1 MWIMSLTKYTAV
13 DKTVCPCGKEV
24 DVVINRAE
32 PTKELVS
39 YHLDPEKPGFCRR
52 SMQEHAK

>member
-1 MWIMSLTKYTAV
+1 MSLTKYTAV